1 MDNGM
6 ATKKITITVYAEQL
20 RAIRALVDECHAK
33 SVSAFVQH
41 AIAISLGDVAGW
53 GALLT
58 GVLKETG
65 GPMTKAERA
74 WADGVLAKRGHPAQV
89 KRRRAA

>member
-1 MDNGM
+1 M
-6 ATKKITITVYAEQL
+6 ATKKITVTIDAEQL
-20 RAIRALVDECHAK
+20 RAIRAIVDERHAK

-41 AIAISLGDVAGW
+41 AIAISLSDVAGW

-58 GVLKETG
+58 GALKESG

-74 WADGVLAKRGHPAQV
+74 WADGVLAERGDPAQA